1 VPGAVVT
8 RIHADV
14 VRVLKDPAI
23 ADKLSGM
30 GATAIGN
37 EPGEFAAAMR
47 SDSEKWGKLIREAHI
62 KAE

>member
-1 VPGAVVT
+1 
-8 RIHADV
+8 
-14 VRVLKDPAI
+14 VLKDPAI

-37 EPGEFAAAMR
+37 RPEEFGAAMR
-47 SDSEKWGKLIREAHI
+47 ADSEKWGKLIREAHI